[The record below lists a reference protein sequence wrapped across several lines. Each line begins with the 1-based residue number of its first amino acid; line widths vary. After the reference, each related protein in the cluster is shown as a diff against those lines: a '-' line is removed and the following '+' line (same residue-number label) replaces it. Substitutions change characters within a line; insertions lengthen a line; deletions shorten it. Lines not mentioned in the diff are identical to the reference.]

1 MDDVTLN
8 GKICP
13 CVEVVEACGEWF
25 VHVVEEGQQKTL
37 SFELEAFAMSYA
49 EGQRIRLGLDKV
61 MRVSDWFRG
70 TMDVRRE
77 QRRFSVRS
85 CVRQREPSCPLA

>member
-25 VHVVEEGQQKTL
+25 VRVVEEDQEL
-37 SFELEAFAMSYA
+37 SRSFEIESFALAYA
-49 EGQRIRLGLDKV
+49 EGQRRRLGLDDFT
-61 MRVSDWFRG
+61 R
-70 TMDVRRE
+70 
-77 QRRFSVRS
+77 
-85 CVRQREPSCPLA
+85 L